1 MKAHFDDVNIISE
14 HGTWAVTYQGI
25 AALDY
30 AMFFESDRLEGL
42 DDGAVSHLGYVNL
55 DDFNAALQAGLSYHG
70 TIEEREEERLAE
82 YEEEVEER
90 EEHGKLA
97 SPATDEEEQA
107 REDALDNSNEDVVDS
122 ESGDD
127 PVAQPGDEDEKQSVN
142 FDGDE
147 GENHKPFNQMT
158 KAELNAYAD
167 DNGIDVPDNASKA
180 EVREAVENA

>member
-122 ESGDD
+122 ESGNDD
-127 PVAQPGDEDEKQSVN
+127 VAGEGYEEEPQS
-142 FDGDE
+142 
-147 GENHKPFNQMT
+147 ENHKPFNQMT

-167 DNGIDVPDNASKA
+167 DNGIDVPDNASKG
-180 EVREAVENA
+180 RGS